1 MIKKW
6 TLGGLIFLVL
16 VGMTSMVSADEKK
29 MTREEYQAQLADYTQ
44 REETGKQEIAD
55 LDAQIASL
63 QRQIKALDA
72 EFSSIESETQRL
84 VEASE
89 GEIRTYD
96 NQVDA
101 LIDQLEGLMAL
112 SPEDLFQRR
121 SELQDIAD
129 QLAELKASKI
139 AALPEVA
146 EKIGRLE
153 ELLAN
158 LEGRRPRQMTVTY
171 QIQRGDNLWNISK
184 KEDIYADPY
193 MWPRI
198 YRANRDQIS
207 DPDLIYP
214 EKVLNI
220 PFGVSENQYLVT
232 SGDFLY
238 KIAAAVYNDPTK
250 WHKIL
255 KANEAQIVEK
265 DLVFPAQVLEI
276 PAN

>member
-16 VGMTSMVSADEKK
+16 VGMTGMVSADENK

-63 QRQIKALDA
+63 QRQLKALDA
-72 EFSSIESETQRL
+72 EISSIESETLRL
-84 VEASE
+84 AGASAA
-89 GEIRTYD
+89 EIRAYAKRL
-96 NQVDA
+96 DA
-101 LIDQLEGLMAL
+101 LIAQLEGLMAL

-129 QLAELKASKI
+129 QLAELKASKM
-139 AALPEVA
+139 AALPEMA
-146 EKIGRLE
+146 AKMGRIKQ
-153 ELLAN
+153 LLAS
-158 LEGRRPRQMTVTY
+158 LEGRRPRQLTVTY

-184 KEDIYADPY
+184 KEEIYADPY

-220 PFGVSENQYLVT
+220 PFGVAENQYLVT
-232 SGDFLY
+232 RGDFLY